1 MTPASRR
8 DEDRVASLSGDRASG
23 ATTAL
28 TLVVAFGLLA
38 LGVESFWV
46 AFPAGFGVV
55 LPTALGLAAR
65 CWPADTGRERDEGPR
80 TAPEELRLQ
89 YARGELTGAEFERR
103 VGRLLEDGDVE

>member
-28 TLVVAFGLLA
+28 TLVV
-38 LGVESFWV
+38 ESFWV
-46 AFPAGFGVV
+46 AFPTGFGVV

-65 CWPADTGRERDEGPR
+65 CWPADTGRERNEGPQ
-80 TAPEELRLQ
+80 TALEELRLQ
-89 YARGELTGAEFERR
+89 YARGELTEAEFERR